1 MKVAPLKWMSQ
12 KTASQGM
19 CDMVTLNTSN
29 TLNPNGVL
37 YGTSTTTGINIATVQ
52 DYFYGTMGTHTYGYD
67 DNITRKPLTLEDHMA
82 IHYVVSIDGH
92 VLPLGDIT
100 KVKTTP
106 FKDIDG
112 MYSALSSEETPNPTY
127 TVYVKNVENDV
138 FVVDFT
144 KNNDYNFQDI
154 SSYDSDRKKKVFLHQ
169 VTKMRN
175 KACKVK
181 SDEV

>member
-1 MKVAPLKWMSQ
+1 MKAEPLKWTSQ
-12 KTASQGM
+12 KIASQGM
-19 CDMVTLNTSN
+19 CDMA

-37 YGTSTTTGINIATVQ
+37 YGTSTTTGINITTVP
-52 DYFYGTMGTHTYGYD
+52 DYFYGTTGTHTYDG
-67 DNITRKPLTLEDHMA
+67 NITRKPLTLEDHMA
-82 IHYVVSIDGH
+82 IQYVVSIDGH
-92 VLPLGDIT
+92 VLPLGDIS

-127 TVYVKNVENDV
+127 TVYVKNEENDV
-138 FVVDFT
+138 FVVDFS

-181 SDEV
+181 SDEI